1 MEIIMASQPSAN
13 ALPIFYAGL
22 EPLSSNTHGDFKA
35 RSRDKAP
42 QLATAHAVPIT
53 VDEFVAVQRYFP
65 IVFASG
71 ESPVPLALM
80 GLNEGVNVFFDAEGA
95 PLGETYIPAYVRRY
109 PYMLARLRP
118 EAEELSLCFD
128 PTSDMVGAFED
139 GDPLFEDGKPSETTN
154 NILKFCEEFEM
165 SAQRTALFVKELQE
179 ADLLMDGEVTIQPTG
194 AEQPFI
200 YRGFQMVSEEK
211 FRELR
216 GDALR
221 KMNQSGLLAL
231 ILSHLFSLALMRE
244 IFGKQVQQ
252 NKGPQPALPAAGN
265 A

>member
-1 MEIIMASQPSAN
+1 
-13 ALPIFYAGL
+13 
-22 EPLSSNTHGDFKA
+22 
-35 RSRDKAP
+35 
-42 QLATAHAVPIT
+42 
-53 VDEFVAVQRYFP
+53 
-65 IVFASG
+65 
-71 ESPVPLALM
+71 
-80 GLNEGVNVFFDAEGA
+80 
-95 PLGETYIPAYVRRY
+95 
-109 PYMLARLRP
+109 
-118 EAEELSLCFD
+118 
-128 PTSDMVGAFED
+128 
-139 GDPLFEDGKPSETTN
+139 
-154 NILKFCEEFEM
+154 M

-194 AEQPFI
+194 AEQPFV

-231 ILSHLFSLALMRE
+231 VMSHLFSLALMRE

-252 NKGPQPALPAAGN
+252 NKGPQPILAAAGN